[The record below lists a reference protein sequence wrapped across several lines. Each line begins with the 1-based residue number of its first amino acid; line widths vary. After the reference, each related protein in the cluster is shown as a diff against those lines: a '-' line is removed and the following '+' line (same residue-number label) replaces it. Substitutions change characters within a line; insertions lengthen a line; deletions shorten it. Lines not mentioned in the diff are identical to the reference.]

1 MKRVFRILICTML
14 LCAMLFASGCGT
26 LSFSEA
32 AEKYE
37 LALNGCDV
45 VIHFRD
51 EMSGGSDVYTRLT
64 GEDASTFITAIA
76 YGREINAPKEDYSIH
91 LNASH
96 QIVLESA
103 GTEKMQIFYD
113 ETNDWLIAQVAQQ
126 KGSNTIMRYFF
137 YQPDPIFHALLDIA
151 AENKASTEDTDTLQT
166 SSLVLRASITS
177 DMLAQSGTAVDYE
190 LYTGSYAYAEEAS
203 LYRIYTA
210 QDLPEVVEG
219 SNALIVASLGSCPT
233 TGYSVNISQIDYTD
247 HLIRVFL
254 HVESPIYPDDEEKV
268 ETYPYVMATCDL
280 DDFPLGLTV
289 AFIDQNYN
297 ILDVQ
302 TIQMP

>member
-1 MKRVFRILICTML
+1 MV
-14 LCAMLFASGCGT
+14 
-26 LSFSEA
+26 
-32 AEKYE
+32 EKFD
-37 LALNGCDV
+37 LALTGCDV

-51 EMSGGSDVYTRLT
+51 EMSGGADVYTRLT
-64 GEDASTFITAIA
+64 GDEANAFITAIA
-76 YGREINAPKEDYSIH
+76 CGRQINAPKEDYSIH
-91 LNASH
+91 LSASH

-103 GTEKMQIFYD
+103 GSEKMQIFYD
-113 ETNDWLIAQVAQQ
+113 EANDWLIAQIAQQ
-126 KGSNTIMRYFF
+126 KGSNTIMRYYFF
-137 YQPDPIFHALLDIA
+137 RPDPVFHALLDIA
-151 AENKASTEDTDTLQT
+151 AEKRASTEDTDTLQT

-177 DMLAQSGTAVDYE
+177 DMLAQAGTVVDYE
-190 LYTGSYAYAEEAS
+190 LYTGSYAYADEAS
-203 LYRIYTA
+203 LYHIYTS
-210 QDLPEVVEG
+210 QELPEVVEG
-219 SNALIVASLGSCPT
+219 STGLLVASLGACPT

-254 HVESPIYPDDEEKV
+254 HVESPIYPDDEEV
-268 ETYPYVMATCDL
+268 VQTYPYVMATCDL